1 MGALPGILM
10 ILLYVAVVI
19 VIIRGQSPIIA
30 LLSLA
35 ILWGLLAGVP
45 GKDILG
51 QILDKGG
58 TAYASA
64 IIIIVFGA
72 WFGQALVKTGIAENI
87 IRGAIELAGDRP
99 TIVAM
104 VVSIVTGLLFTSMYG
119 VGAAISIGVIALPI
133 MMSMGI
139 PPWVAAPAFTMP
151 IGAGNYLNLVEFNIF
166 KPMFPGIVYDHPY
179 LTFYLTG
186 FVVYVL
192 AACAMSIWNLHSA
205 APENIPL

>member
-64 IIIIVFGA
+64 IVIIVFGA

-104 VVSIVTGLLFTSMYG
+104 VVSVVTGLLFGSMALLADG
-119 VGAAISIGVIALPI
+119 VEISRDTHDGFAGGSPRQPVYTLDVPAPKPDVHYTLRAQVAGSGGTVARGVPI
-133 MMSMGI
+133 I
-139 PPWVAAPAFTMP
+139 
-151 IGAGNYLNLVEFNIF
+151 
-166 KPMFPGIVYDHPY
+166 
-179 LTFYLTG
+179 TG
-186 FVVYVL
+186 
-192 AACAMSIWNLHSA
+192 SG
-205 APENIPL
+205 